1 MHPERII
8 QNYKKFNNGLNYD
21 GVGFPVREKDF
32 SKIETKN
39 NVCINV
45 FPYENRLTFPIYISN
60 QKFWKLDVFVAYNW
74 WKQVTLCLFLFHKTK
89 SKNKKYFCKSCLQCF
104 SSRKILTE
112 HKEVCLNINGA
123 QSVRLEKGTIEFKN
137 YYKQIPVPFRVYADF
152 ECNVK
157 IVEGYGGSYSK
168 KYQNHI
174 ACSFAYKLVC
184 VDNEFSKPIVVY
196 RGVNAARKFLKRF
209 WIFEYCK
216 KVIKKHFNKNLIKSE
231 EEEQFQLSN
240 TCWICKKLIDD
251 DMKK

>member
-1 MHPERII
+1 M
-8 QNYKKFNNGLNYD
+8 
-21 GVGFPVREKDF
+21 
-32 SKIETKN
+32 
-39 NVCINV
+39 
-45 FPYENRLTFPIYISN
+45 
-60 QKFWKLDVFVAYNW
+60 
-74 WKQVTLCLFLFHKTK
+74 
-89 SKNKKYFCKSCLQCF
+89 
-104 SSRKILTE
+104 TE

-157 IVEGYGGSYSK
+157 IVEGYEGSYSK

-209 WIFEYCK
+209 LKSLNTVK
-216 KVIKKHFNKNLIKSE
+216 K
-231 EEEQFQLSN
+231 
-240 TCWICKKLIDD
+240 
-251 DMKK
+251 